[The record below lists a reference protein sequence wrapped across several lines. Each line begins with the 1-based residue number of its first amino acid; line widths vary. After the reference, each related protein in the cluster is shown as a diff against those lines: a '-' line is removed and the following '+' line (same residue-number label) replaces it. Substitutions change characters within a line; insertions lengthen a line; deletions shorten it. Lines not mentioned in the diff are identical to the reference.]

1 MKILVI
7 SSANMDLV
15 LNMKK
20 VPNAGQTITEDLGYA
35 YVPGGKGANSALA
48 FKRLGANTLF
58 CACLGDDA
66 NGKALL
72 SLYRDAGID
81 TSKVKIS
88 NDAPTGLATI
98 MVEEDGAN
106 RIVVYPGTNLLLS
119 ESDVDRALEC
129 RPDAVFMQF
138 EIPFDTVVYA
148 SRRAAELNI
157 PVFIDA
163 GPASKGLQLQKLAR
177 LVVFSP
183 NETETKE
190 FTGIFPDSESDCL
203 RAVQALEGLVDAEYY
218 VLKLGKRGAYIYNDG
233 IGRLIPSFDVNTVDT
248 TAAGDAFTAALT
260 LEYLRTKDMEGAVR
274 YANAVGAITV
284 SRRGASTSIPN
295 AEEVAAFLRERL
307 Q

>member
-48 FKRLGANTLF
+48 FRRLGADTFF
-58 CACLGDDA
+58 CTRLGDDT
-66 NGKALL
+66 NGQTLL
-72 SLYRDAGID
+72 SLYHDVGIN
-81 TSKVKIS
+81 TSAIKIS

-106 RIVVYPGTNLLLS
+106 RIVVYPGANLLIS
-119 ESDVDRALEC
+119 ERDIDRALEC
-129 RPDAVFMQF
+129 CPDAIFMQF
-138 EIPFDTVVYA
+138 EIPFDAVVYA
-148 SRRAAELNI
+148 SRRASELDI

-163 GPASKGLQLQKLAR
+163 GPASKGLKLEKLAR

-190 FTGIFPDSESDCL
+190 FTGIFPDNEFDCL
-203 RAVQALEGLVDAEYY
+203 KAAQALESLVDAEYY

-233 IGRLIPSFDVNTVDT
+233 IGRLIPAFEVKAVDT

-260 LEYLRTKDMEGAVR
+260 LEYLRTKDMESAVK

-284 SRRGASTSIPN
+284 SRRGASTSIPG
-295 AEEVAAFLRERL
+295 AEEVAAFLKERL
-307 Q
+307 